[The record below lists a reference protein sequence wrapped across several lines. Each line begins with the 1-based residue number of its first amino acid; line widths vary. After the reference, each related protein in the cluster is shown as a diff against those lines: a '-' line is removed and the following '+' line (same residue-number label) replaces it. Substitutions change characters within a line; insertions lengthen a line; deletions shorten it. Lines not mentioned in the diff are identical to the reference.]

1 MTTRP
6 YELLARFGN
15 DGKVAGVSTRT
26 ITTVNG
32 RDFESDPVPLSGS
45 TDPAFVAFAEAF
57 SASVV
62 AERDNLT
69 TDLAEKTTAYD
80 AEVAKVTAL
89 TTEKATLT
97 EQLETANATIATQQA
112 RITALEAIRQFN
124 PRWTTPDY
132 FINRFTAKEAKAF
145 YSSDDPMID
154 GGRQLLEEYEAA
166 GYHVDLDDTQVQG
179 LTGYMVQL
187 GMLTMERRA
196 EVLRDATAAEA
207 WYPQ

>member
-1 MTTRP
+1 
-6 YELLARFGN
+6 
-15 DGKVAGVSTRT
+15 
-26 ITTVNG
+26 
-32 RDFESDPVPLSGS
+32 S

-124 PRWTTPDY
+124 PRWTTP
-132 FINRFTAKEAKAF
+132 
-145 YSSDDPMID
+145 
-154 GGRQLLEEYEAA
+154 
-166 GYHVDLDDTQVQG
+166 
-179 LTGYMVQL
+179 
-187 GMLTMERRA
+187 
-196 EVLRDATAAEA
+196 
-207 WYPQ
+207 